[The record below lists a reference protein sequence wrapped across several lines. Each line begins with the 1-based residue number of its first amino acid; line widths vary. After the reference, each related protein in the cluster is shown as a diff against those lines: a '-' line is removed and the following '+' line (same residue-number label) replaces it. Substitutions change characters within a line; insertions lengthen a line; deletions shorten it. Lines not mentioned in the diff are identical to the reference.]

1 MANTEQATLIH
12 RIRSLMRTRSV
23 DMTEVGQRA
32 GAATGILDDMTV
44 EQLRKVLE
52 TIEQLAQVKRGK
64 EAKEYGD

>member
-32 GAATGILDDMTV
+32 GAESGILDDMTV
-44 EQLRKVLE
+44 EQLRKVIE
-52 TIEQLAQVKRGK
+52 TIEQLAVVKRGK
-64 EAKEYGD
+64 EAKDGD

>member
-1 MANTEQATLIH
+1 MANTEHATLIH
-12 RIRSLMRTRSV
+12 RIHSLMRTRSV

-52 TIEQLAQVKRGK
+52 IIEQLDEVKRRG
-64 EAKEYGD
+64 